1 MRLGVGIAILLLAA
15 LMPAVA
21 QSQPAQ
27 SLDDAWWTGPML
39 APSASTLPRGHILIE
54 PYLFDLIGYGRYDR
68 DGESRS
74 IRHTE
79 RFGSLTYLNYGLA
92 DRFTVGVIPTFAYN
106 TVSDGL
112 SSSGIGFGDVT
123 FQGQYRLRQ
132 FHKGSWLPTT
142 SVCVQESFP
151 TGKYDRLSRPA
162 DGIGSGAYTTTI
174 GLYTQTFFW
183 LPNGR
188 ILRMRIN
195 GSESFSRRA
204 SIEGASVYGTDV
216 GFRGWA
222 RPGASF
228 LFDAAWEYSLTKR
241 WVLALDAT
249 YSHGGNTSVVGYDSR
264 NPTVARSLRLDSGPN
279 DAFVMAPALEY
290 NLNSKVGVLLG
301 MRVVP
306 AGRNVTATVA
316 PVLAINIVH

>member
-1 MRLGVGIAILLLAA
+1 MRLGMVIAIVFCGVIHAS
-15 LMPAVA
+15 A
-21 QSQPAQ
+21 QAQPAQ
-27 SLDDAWWTGPML
+27 PLDDAWWTGPML

-54 PYLFDLIGYGRYDR
+54 PYFFDLIGYGAYDR
-68 DGESRS
+68 DGASHR
-74 IRHTE
+74 IRHAE

-106 TVSDGL
+106 TVSNGL
-112 SSSGIGFGDVT
+112 SSSGVGFGDVT
-123 FQGQYRLRQ
+123 FQGQYRLRK
-132 FHKGSWLPTT
+132 FHEGSWLPTT
-142 SVCVQESFP
+142 SVCVQETFP
-151 TGKYDRLSRPA
+151 TGKYDRLSRST

-188 ILRMRIN
+188 ILRMRLN
-195 GSESFSRRA
+195 GSEALSRRA
-204 SIEGASVYGTDV
+204 RVEDASVYGTDV

-222 RPGASF
+222 KPGASF

-249 YSHGGNTSVVGYDSR
+249 YSHGANTSVIGYDSS
-264 NPTVARSLRLDSGPN
+264 NPLTAHSLRLDSGSN
-279 DAFVMAPALEY
+279 DAFVMAPAVEY
-290 NLNSKVGVLLG
+290 NLSSKVGVLLG
-301 MRVVP
+301 VRVVP